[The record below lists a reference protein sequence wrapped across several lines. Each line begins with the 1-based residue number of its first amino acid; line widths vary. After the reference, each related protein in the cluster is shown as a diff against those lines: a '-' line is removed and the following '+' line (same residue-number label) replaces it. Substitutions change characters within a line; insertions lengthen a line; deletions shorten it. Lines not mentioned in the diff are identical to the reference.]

1 MCWIVDAFIYWYRM
15 NPIVINRLQR
25 KLGYTFN
32 HQELLQQALTHRS
45 ASSKHNERLE
55 FLGDSILS
63 FVIANALYHRFP
75 RVDEGDMS
83 RMRATLVR
91 GNTLAELAREFDLG
105 ECLRL
110 GPGELKSGGFRRE
123 SILADTV
130 EALIGG
136 VFLDSDIQ
144 TVEQLILNWY
154 QTRLDEISPGDK
166 QKDPKTRLQE
176 YLQGRHLPLPSYL
189 VVQVRGEAHD
199 QEFTIHCQVSGLSE
213 PVVGTGSSRRKA
225 EQAAAEQ
232 ALKNWSW
239 NERRK
244 TYCGFI
250 AIVGRPNVGKST
262 LLNNLLGQKISIT
275 SRKAQT
281 TRHRIVGIHTEGA
294 YQAIYVDTPGLHM
307 EEKRAINRLM
317 NKAAS
322 SSIGDVELIIFVVEG
337 TRWTPDDEMVLN
349 KLRDGK
355 APVIGGQQSG

>member
-1 MCWIVDAFIYWYRM
+1 MANRRTFESYWRYSLIGANQLTTSPVVTYRIFPRVFSSALVRGPQHTKPFCFKRSAVSCAELSTSSYYWYRM

-25 KLGYTFN
+25 KLGYTFL
-32 HQELLQQALTHRS
+32 HQDLLQQALTHRS

-91 GNTLAELAREFDLG
+91 GNTLAEIAREFELG

-144 TVEQLILNWY
+144 TVERLILSWY

-176 YLQGRHLPLPSYL
+176 FLQGRHLPLPSYL

-199 QEFTIHCQVSGLSE
+199 QEFTIHCQVSGLGE

-232 ALKNWSW
+232 AMKKL
-239 NERRK
+239 
-244 TYCGFI
+244 
-250 AIVGRPNVGKST
+250 
-262 LLNNLLGQKISIT
+262 
-275 SRKAQT
+275 
-281 TRHRIVGIHTEGA
+281 
-294 YQAIYVDTPGLHM
+294 
-307 EEKRAINRLM
+307 
-317 NKAAS
+317 
-322 SSIGDVELIIFVVEG
+322 ELE
-337 TRWTPDDEMVLN
+337 
-349 KLRDGK
+349 
-355 APVIGGQQSG
+355 

>member
-1 MCWIVDAFIYWYRM
+1 MYQVCFVCWIVDAFIYWYRM

-45 ASSKHNERLE
+45 ASSKHNERPE

-136 VFLDSDIQ
+136 VFLDSNIQ

-154 QTRLDEISPGDK
+154 KTRLDEISPGDK

-176 YLQGRHLPLPSYL
+176 YLQGRHLPLPSYRL
-189 VVQVRGEAHD
+189 CRCAARR
-199 QEFTIHCQVSGLSE
+199 TI
-213 PVVGTGSSRRKA
+213 R
-225 EQAAAEQ
+225 
-232 ALKNWSW
+232 
-239 NERRK
+239 
-244 TYCGFI
+244 
-250 AIVGRPNVGKST
+250 
-262 LLNNLLGQKISIT
+262 NLLSTAGQRPERT
-275 SRKAQT
+275 
-281 TRHRIVGIHTEGA
+281 
-294 YQAIYVDTPGLHM
+294 
-307 EEKRAINRLM
+307 
-317 NKAAS
+317 
-322 SSIGDVELIIFVVEG
+322 
-337 TRWTPDDEMVLN
+337 
-349 KLRDGK
+349 
-355 APVIGGQQSG
+355 GGWHGFQPS

>member
-1 MCWIVDAFIYWYRM
+1 
-15 NPIVINRLQR
+15 
-25 KLGYTFN
+25 
-32 HQELLQQALTHRS
+32 
-45 ASSKHNERLE
+45 
-55 FLGDSILS
+55 
-63 FVIANALYHRFP
+63 
-75 RVDEGDMS
+75 
-83 RMRATLVR
+83 MRATLVR

-136 VFLDSDIQ
+136 VFLDSNIQ

-154 QTRLDEISPGDK
+154 KTRLDEISPGDK

-239 NERRK
+239 NEHRQ
-244 TYCGFI
+244 
-250 AIVGRPNVGKST
+250 
-262 LLNNLLGQKISIT
+262 NLLRIYCHRRT
-275 SRKAQT
+275 SERWQIHLAEQT
-281 TRHRIVGIHTEGA
+281 A
-294 YQAIYVDTPGLHM
+294 
-307 EEKRAINRLM
+307 RAE
-317 NKAAS
+317 
-322 SSIGDVELIIFVVEG
+322 DFDHF
-337 TRWTPDDEMVLN
+337 P
-349 KLRDGK
+349 
-355 APVIGGQQSG
+355 